1 MVANTMKVKLIAVAA
16 VVLIAVASGGYAIA
30 SGMFSPAK
38 GSAAVY
44 IKDPPPAN
52 WSAIYVTI
60 TGISIH
66 NSTSG
71 WHSLPMSTSGISVD
85 LVNVAVMPEL
95 LGSVTLPPGHYQ
107 MIRLNLSGTVTGTYK
122 SSTGT
127 STYTIQLVST
137 TVFVAGQFAITKGL
151 TTSITLDFDSAQSI
165 HGSPSTGFTM
175 TPVVGETVGK

>member
-1 MVANTMKVKLIAVAA
+1 MKGKLIAVAA

-44 IKDPPPAN
+44 IKDPPPVN

-71 WHSLPMSTSGISVD
+71 WHSLPMSTSGISVN
-85 LVNVAVMPEL
+85 LVGVAVTPKL
-95 LGSVTLPPGHYQ
+95 LGSITLAPGHYQ
-107 MIRLNLSGTVTGTYK
+107 MIRLTMSGTVTGTYK

-127 STYTIQLVST
+127 STYSIKLVNT
-137 TVFVAGQFAITKGL
+137 TVFIAGQFTIG
-151 TTSITLDFDSAQSI
+151 TTGVTPITLDFDSAQSI